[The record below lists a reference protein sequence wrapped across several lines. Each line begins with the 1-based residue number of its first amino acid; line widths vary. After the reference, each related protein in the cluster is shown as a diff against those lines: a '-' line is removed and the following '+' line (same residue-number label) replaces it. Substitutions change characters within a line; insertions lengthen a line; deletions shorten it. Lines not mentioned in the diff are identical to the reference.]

1 MSHEARGLSDGSA
14 WIELPSIKKH
24 FGGIRMSVKHIE
36 KALLREKQGWLKLIR
51 RRLALLVLVGS
62 ATVPFAGC
70 TAMTN
75 SWQYNGYW
83 NQTMMGQRNKTSAT
97 KAWHCRKHHFCNEKY
112 LREFSQGFKA
122 GYMDVADGGT
132 GCNPAFPPREY
143 WGWKYQS
150 CEGQAR
156 VAAWYAGF
164 PHGARAAEE
173 DGIGNWTQI
182 QTSAGIQQQYAQHG
196 MLNQSSSG
204 IYPIA
209 QTAIPNGRPQ
219 TAIAAKAMPE
229 AQVEMQGYPISVE
242 QGPVEIINSPQY
254 FNQ

>member
-1 MSHEARGLSDGSA
+1 
-14 WIELPSIKKH
+14 
-24 FGGIRMSVKHIE
+24 MSVKHIE
-36 KALLREKQGWLKLIR
+36 MAMLRLKRGWLRLVRK
-51 RRLALLVLVGS
+51 RLAFVLLASS

-70 TAMTN
+70 TALTGIN
-75 SWQYNGYW
+75 NTWQYNGYW
-83 NQTMMGQRNKTSAT
+83 NETMMGHRNRSAAS

-122 GYMDVADGGT
+122 GYMEVADGGT
-132 GCNPAFPPREY
+132 GCTPATPPREY

-182 QTSAGIQQQYAQHG
+182 QTSSSIQQEYAQHG

-204 IYPIA
+204 MYPIA
-209 QTAIPNGRPQ
+209 QSAIPNGRPQ
-219 TAIAAKAMPE
+219 AATPQAMPTE
-229 AQVEMQGYPISVE
+229 SYLNTEGYSISIE
-242 QGPVEIINSPQY
+242 QSPVEIINSPSY
-254 FNQ
+254 INQ

>member
-1 MSHEARGLSDGSA
+1 
-14 WIELPSIKKH
+14 
-24 FGGIRMSVKHIE
+24 MSVKHSE
-36 KALLREKQGWLKLIR
+36 LGKSRENRGWLKLIK
-51 RRLALLVLVGS
+51 RRLAVLVLAGT

-70 TAMTN
+70 TAMTGVNN

-83 NQTMMGQRNKTSAT
+83 NQSMMGQRNKSSAS

-132 GCNPAFPPREY
+132 GCSPAFPPREY

-156 VAAWYAGF
+156 VAAWYSGY

-182 QTSAGIQQQYAQHG
+182 QTSSNVQQQYAQHG

-204 IYPIA
+204 MYPIPL
-209 QTAIPNGRPQ
+209 TALPNARPLSAVAVQ
-219 TAIAAKAMPE
+219 GMPTE
-229 AQVEMQGYPISVE
+229 AELENQGYPISVE
-242 QGPVEIINSPQY
+242 QVPAEIINSPQY

>member
-1 MSHEARGLSDGSA
+1 M
-14 WIELPSIKKH
+14 KH
-24 FGGIRMSVKHIE
+24 FGGIGMSVKHIE
-36 KALLREKQGWLKLIR
+36 LAKSREKRGWLQLLRSR
-51 RRLALLVLVGS
+51 FAVLVLAGS

-70 TAMTN
+70 TAMTGLN
-75 SWQYNGYW
+75 NTWQYNGYW
-83 NQTMMGQRNKTSAT
+83 NQTMMGHRNKTSAS

-122 GYMDVADGGT
+122 GYMEVADGGT
-132 GCNPAFPPREY
+132 GCTPAFPPREY

-156 VAAWYAGF
+156 VAAWYSGF

-182 QTSAGIQQQYAQHG
+182 QTSSNIQQQYAQHG
-196 MLNQSSSG
+196 MLNQSANG
-204 IYPIA
+204 IYPIPQA
-209 QTAIPNGRPQ
+209 AVPNGRPQ
-219 TAIAAKAMPE
+219 AAIAVQNVPTE
-229 AQVEMQGYPISVE
+229 SFQDQGYPVSVE
-242 QGPVEIINSPQY
+242 QGPAEIINNPQY